1 VVKKAFSGLKTV
13 FEGFAGDEFY
23 GLARGNA
30 DFVLIAGIDSG
41 AGASL
46 DGLECSEADELDDFF
61 FPDARLDAFEHG
73 FERAFCGGFAGL
85 AAKGFLD
92 GFDKVDAV
100 EGHKRS
106 L

>member
-1 VVKKAFSGLKTV
+1 LDRSGSETV
-13 FEGFAGDEFY
+13 FESFAGDEFH
-23 GLARGNA
+23 GLTGGDA
-30 DFVLIAGIDSG
+30 DFALIARVDSG

-73 FERAFCGGFAGL
+73 FEGAFGGGFAGL